1 MRTNA
6 GVESTAF
13 FRSGLSV
20 GPPLRSGAARCPGVL
35 DMHEAEDGWLARVRL
50 PGGKVSA
57 AQLLAIAE
65 LAARGNGLVEL
76 TARANLQVRGLRED
90 AGAVVAEALEAVG
103 LLPSRAHER
112 VRNLLASPLAGRHPL
127 ALASSDEIVDGL
139 DRGLC
144 ADAELAEL
152 PQRFLFAV
160 DDGSGTALGQTADV
174 ALVAEDARAFRL
186 LIDGIPTG
194 AVVGPRDAPALALRA
209 ARAFLALKA
218 EHGDGAWR
226 IAELEGGAAAVSE
239 RVAARL
245 ERTAPVPAAAVVSAG
260 VCEQRDGRLALTA
273 LASLG
278 RLDGE
283 TVAALGALALE
294 HGGDLRVGPA
304 KTITLV
310 DLEPNL
316 LDELATSVRKLGL
329 VTEPG
334 SGWEGLSACAGLH
347 ACAKARI
354 DVRAAAG
361 SRAAMR
367 GAGAPREH
375 WSACE
380 RRCGETRDVDLRIAG
395 SGGAVAVGAQI
406 VSDVE
411 QALALLAC
419 EADA

>member
-6 GVESTAF
+6 GVEATAF
-13 FRSGLSV
+13 PRSDPSV
-20 GPPLRSGAARCPGVL
+20 GASLRRGSARCPGVL

-50 PGGKVSA
+50 PGGKVAA
-57 AQLLAIAE
+57 AQFLAIAE
-65 LAARGNGLVEL
+65 LAARGNGLVDV

-112 VRNLLASPLAGRHPL
+112 VRNVLASPLGGRHPL
-127 ALASSDEIVDGL
+127 ALASSDEVVATL
-139 DRGLC
+139 DCGLC
-144 ADAELAEL
+144 ADMELAEL

-174 ALVAEDARAFRL
+174 GLVAEGARAFRL

-194 AVVGPRDAPALALRA
+194 AVVATRDAPVLALRV

-218 EHGDGAWR
+218 EHGDRAWR
-226 IAELEGGAAAVSE
+226 IAELLGGAAAVSE
-239 RVAARL
+239 RLAARL
-245 ERTAPVPAAAVVSAG
+245 EPAALVPAAAAIPPG
-260 VCEQRDGRLALTA
+260 ICEQRDGRLALTA
-273 LASLG
+273 LPPLG

-283 TVAALGALALE
+283 TVAALGELALE

-310 DLEPNL
+310 DVEPSRV
-316 LDELATSVRKLGL
+316 DELATSVRELGL

-354 DVRAAAG
+354 DVRAAAAA
-361 SRAAMR
+361 RAVVR
-367 GAGAPREH
+367 GAGAGREH
-375 WSACE
+375 WSGCE
-380 RRCGETRDVDLRIAG
+380 RRCGETRDVRLRIAA
-395 SGGAVAVGAQI
+395 SGDAIAVGGQI

-411 QALALLAC
+411 GALSLLDS

>member
-1 MRTNA
+1 MRTDA
-6 GVESTAF
+6 GVEATAF
-13 FRSGLSV
+13 LRSRASV
-20 GPPLRSGAARCPGVL
+20 GTPLRSGAARCPGVL

-50 PGGKVSA
+50 PGGKMSA
-57 AQLLAIAE
+57 VQLLAIAG

-76 TARANLQVRGLRED
+76 TARANLQVRGLSED

-112 VRNLLASPLAGRHPL
+112 VRNVLASPLGGRHLL
-127 ALASSDEIVDGL
+127 ALASSDEVVDGL

-174 ALVAEDARAFRL
+174 ALVAEGARAFRL
-186 LIDGIPTG
+186 LLDGVPTD
-194 AVVGPRDAPALALRA
+194 AVVATAEAPALALRA

-218 EHGDGAWR
+218 EDGDGTWR

-245 ERTAPVPAAAVVSAG
+245 EPAALVPAAAAVPAG
-260 VCEQRDGRLALTA
+260 VCEQRDGHLALTV
-273 LASLG
+273 LPPLG

-283 TVAALGALALE
+283 TVGALGALALE
-294 HGGDLRVGPA
+294 RGGDLRVGPA
-304 KTITLV
+304 KTITFV
-310 DLEPNL
+310 DLESNL
-316 LDELATSVRKLGL
+316 VDHLVAAVRGLGL

-347 ACAKARI
+347 ACARARI

-361 SRAAMR
+361 SRAALR

-380 RRCGETRDVDLRIAG
+380 RGCGETRDVHLRIAA
-395 SGGAVAVGAQI
+395 SGGAVAVGARI

-411 QALALLAC
+411 QALALLAS

>member
-1 MRTNA
+1 
-6 GVESTAF
+6 
-13 FRSGLSV
+13 
-20 GPPLRSGAARCPGVL
+20 
-35 DMHEAEDGWLARVRL
+35 MHEAEDGWLARVRL

-57 AQLLAIAE
+57 AQLVAIAA

-76 TARANLQVRGLRED
+76 TARANLQVRGLSED
-90 AGAVVAEALEAVG
+90 AGAVVAETLEAVG

-112 VRNLLASPLAGRHPL
+112 VRNVLASPLAGRHLL
-127 ALASSDEIVDGL
+127 ALASSDEVVDGL

-174 ALVAEDARAFRL
+174 ALVAEGARAFRL
-186 LIDGIPTG
+186 LLDGVPTD
-194 AVVGPRDAPALALRA
+194 AVVATAEAPALALRA
-209 ARAFLALKA
+209 ARAFLALEA
-218 EHGDGAWR
+218 EHGAWR

-245 ERTAPVPAAAVVSAG
+245 EPTAPVPAAAVVPAG
-260 VCEQRDGRLALTA
+260 VCEQRDGRRALTV
-273 LASLG
+273 LPPLG

-283 TVAALGALALE
+283 TVAALGELAPE
-294 HGGDLRVGPA
+294 HSGDLRVGPA

-316 LDELATSVRKLGL
+316 VDHLAASVRELGL

-334 SGWEGLSACAGLH
+334 SGWEGLSACAGLN
-347 ACAKARI
+347 ACARARI
-354 DVRAAAG
+354 DVRAAAR
-361 SRAAMR
+361 SRAASR

-380 RRCGETRDVDLRIAG
+380 RRCGETRDVHLRIAA

-406 VSDVE
+406 VSDVGR
-411 QALALLAC
+411 ALSLLAS
-419 EADA
+419 ETDA

>member
-1 MRTNA
+1 M
-6 GVESTAF
+6 
-13 FRSGLSV
+13 

-35 DMHEAEDGWLARVRL
+35 DLHEAEDGWLARVRL

-57 AQLLAIAE
+57 AQLPAIAE

-112 VRNLLASPLAGRHPL
+112 VRNVLAGPLAGRHPL
-127 ALASSDEIVDGL
+127 ALASSDEVVGGL

-174 ALVAEDARAFRL
+174 ALVAEGARGFRL
-186 LIDGIPTG
+186 LLDGVPTD
-194 AVVGPRDAPALALRA
+194 AVVATAEAPALALRA
-209 ARAFLALKA
+209 ARAFLALEV

-226 IAELEGGAAAVSE
+226 IAELGGGAAAVSE
-239 RVAARL
+239 RIAARL
-245 ERTAPVPAAAVVSAG
+245 EPAALVPAAAAVPPG
-260 VCEQRDGRLALTA
+260 ICEQRDGHLALTV
-273 LASLG
+273 LAPLG

-283 TVAALGALALE
+283 AVAALGALALE

-316 LDELATSVRKLGL
+316 ADHLAASLRELGL

-334 SGWEGLSACAGLH
+334 SGWEALSACAGLH

-361 SRAAMR
+361 SRAAVR

-380 RRCGETRDVDLRIAG
+380 RRCGETRDVDRRIAA
-395 SGGAVAVGAQI
+395 SGGAVAVGGQI
-406 VSDVE
+406 VGDVE